1 MSEKVH
7 TSIPSDTPLAK
18 SLDRNLVM
26 LKGITGG
33 SSDVIIKTGTLC
45 GARIAVITCEGMADT
60 DTLAQLIYKK
70 LNDAGNSEKLPPE
83 EIMSRLFDDWL
94 IAAEQLDVLNIG
106 DLVLKMQ
113 SGFAI
118 VLVDGTSRGI
128 AIGIQG
134 YPSRGVDEPSGEL
147 NVRGS
152 REGFVEVIRRNMA
165 LIRRRIKSPTLV
177 FEMMV
182 IGERSNTDICLCY
195 LSDKASPKLL
205 EDVKKRLK
213 AVKLNT
219 ILESGYLQPFF
230 EGSGGWFFSECG
242 TCERPDSFAAKLYEG
257 RIGILVDG
265 TPFALTVPYLFI
277 ENFQTLDDYTQKPFY
292 ALFIRIVRLAAY
304 FITLFLPGAYVAIAS
319 YSPELLPSSLLL
331 NLAASEQAAPFSLM
345 AECLLI
351 HFMYEILREAGIRL
365 PRPIGHA
372 IGVVGGIVIGDIT
385 VNAGLVG
392 APMVLVVALSGL
404 CSFVVPALYERT
416 VILRF
421 IYILAGGIFGLF
433 GLLLA
438 AGVIIIKMCSLNTYG
453 VPYMAPISP
462 YNPRSSRDM
471 LFRAGWKRLQKGG
484 FGGSGLAA
492 ALTAEAVRF
501 LIALPVLIYACK
513 GGGFYAAVWRKN
525 RFLGW
530 VAAVGAAL
538 LLAGFVVRTAVYASG
553 FVRRNMLLKTPQ
565 LLIALLMAAFAV
577 YAAVKGGEALARAGV
592 LFLWAAGIVTVLL
605 ILADIPYMDFGREL
619 PEWSTALFLTDV
631 VERFC
636 RSGEYLVFA
645 ALLPYVRSS
654 NSADRKKLGAAGFCF
669 AAAGAVCSALFCVF
683 FGAVLG
689 EYYSMADYPIA
700 AAGSLADVVLFKRLD
715 GAACAVWSMASAFR
729 MGVMLFAA
737 WSVIGEVL
745 KCSRGASQPA
755 PGKES
760 CA

>member
-331 NLAASEQAAPFSLM
+331 NLAASSSARPLSRFMRANV
-345 AECLLI
+345 LLI
-351 HFMYEILREAGIRL
+351 LFMYEITPEAGL
-365 PRPIGHA
+365 P
-372 IGVVGGIVIGDIT
+372 
-385 VNAGLVG
+385 
-392 APMVLVVALSGL
+392 
-404 CSFVVPALYERT
+404 
-416 VILRF
+416 
-421 IYILAGGIFGLF
+421 
-433 GLLLA
+433 
-438 AGVIIIKMCSLNTYG
+438 
-453 VPYMAPISP
+453 
-462 YNPRSSRDM
+462 
-471 LFRAGWKRLQKGG
+471 FRA
-484 FGGSGLAA
+484 
-492 ALTAEAVRF
+492 
-501 LIALPVLIYACK
+501 
-513 GGGFYAAVWRKN
+513 
-525 RFLGW
+525 
-530 VAAVGAAL
+530 
-538 LLAGFVVRTAVYASG
+538 
-553 FVRRNMLLKTPQ
+553 
-565 LLIALLMAAFAV
+565 
-577 YAAVKGGEALARAGV
+577 
-592 LFLWAAGIVTVLL
+592 
-605 ILADIPYMDFGREL
+605 
-619 PEWSTALFLTDV
+619 
-631 VERFC
+631 
-636 RSGEYLVFA
+636 RSRPPL
-645 ALLPYVRSS
+645 
-654 NSADRKKLGAAGFCF
+654 
-669 AAAGAVCSALFCVF
+669 
-683 FGAVLG
+683 
-689 EYYSMADYPIA
+689 
-700 AAGSLADVVLFKRLD
+700 
-715 GAACAVWSMASAFR
+715 
-729 MGVMLFAA
+729 
-737 WSVIGEVL
+737 
-745 KCSRGASQPA
+745 
-755 PGKES
+755 
-760 CA
+760 

>member
-392 APMVLVVALSGL
+392 APMVLVVAL
-404 CSFVVPALYERT
+404 VA
-416 VILRF
+416 I
-421 IYILAGGIFGLF
+421 A
-433 GLLLA
+433 LA
-438 AGVIIIKMCSLNTYG
+438 A
-453 VPYMAPISP
+453 
-462 YNPRSSRDM
+462 NPENRVLGLVSY
-471 LFRAGWKRLQKGG
+471 AWAG
-484 FGGSGLAA
+484 FG
-492 ALTAEAVRF
+492 
-501 LIALPVLIYACK
+501 
-513 GGGFYAAVWRKN
+513 
-525 RFLGW
+525 
-530 VAAVGAAL
+530 
-538 LLAGFVVRTAVYASG
+538 
-553 FVRRNMLLKTPQ
+553 
-565 LLIALLMAAFAV
+565 AAF
-577 YAAVKGGEALARAGV
+577 G
-592 LFLWAAGIVTVLL
+592 
-605 ILADIPYMDFGREL
+605 P
-619 PEWSTALFLTDV
+619 
-631 VERFC
+631 
-636 RSGEYLVFA
+636 
-645 ALLPYVRSS
+645 
-654 NSADRKKLGAAGFCF
+654 
-669 AAAGAVCSALFCVF
+669 
-683 FGAVLG
+683 
-689 EYYSMADYPIA
+689 
-700 AAGSLADVVLFKRLD
+700 VVLFSVMWSRMTRNGALAGMIIGALTVIVWKQFGWLGLYEIIPGFIFGSIGIVVFSLLGKAPSAAMQKRFAEAD
-715 GAACAVWSMASAFR
+715 AHYHSAPP
-729 MGVMLFAA
+729 
-737 WSVIGEVL
+737 
-745 KCSRGASQPA
+745 SRLQEG
-755 PGKES
+755 
-760 CA
+760 